1 MVDKSTENMIF
12 DEDGKL
18 GPGLHSIT
26 ANEFIDFFCKNGKRK
41 GYEHAI
47 TNIFDYAMANGATRL
62 IIGGSFITQAEKPN
76 DLDCMMVFSDERH
89 IPTFVDCAQ
98 IDNLEYDILYS
109 SEQMPQS
116 IDTYIKLM
124 STDKHGFDDG
134 GVVEVRLH
142 DKVQPWK
149 VVYDPNPEEMEII
162 SRVYCERNI
171 IERNK
176 RRGLLVV
183 IHGLKTRAEW
193 LSNVIPAANSQGW
206 IVAPFIYDN
215 PAKLL
220 FDNGMRQEVVEK
232 FRDWIYALKQKY
244 EPETIS
250 VICHSFGTYIITKYV
265 EGFAS
270 KSGYL
275 PIQIN
280 SLILTGSIIKPD
292 FDWNVYI
299 PKRIGRVLNIVAG
312 GDDAVKYMPNTD
324 WKKLIGMDTLFG
336 KGAIDGIE
344 KVSEFVE
351 NRELEILTHTNIFK
365 DDIIEQIFLPYL
377 NVNNGIAYR
386 EATQELIRRKE

>member
-1 MVDKSTENMIF
+1 MRF
-12 DEDGKL
+12 DENGKL
-18 GPGLHSIT
+18 ELGLHSMT
-26 ANEFIDFFCKNGKRK
+26 ANEFIDFFCKNGKRG

-62 IIGGSFITQAEKPN
+62 IIGGSFITQADNPH
-76 DLDCMMVFSDERH
+76 DLDCMMVFYDERH

-98 IDNLEYDILYS
+98 MDNLEYDILYS
-109 SEQMPQS
+109 SEQMPKS

-124 STDKHGFDDG
+124 STDIHGFDES

-149 VVYDPNPEEMEII
+149 VVYEPNREEMEII

-183 IHGLKTRAEW
+183 IHGLMTRAEW

-215 PAKLL
+215 PATLL
-220 FDNGMRQEVVEK
+220 FDNSKRQEVVEK

-244 EPETIS
+244 EPNTIS

-270 KSGYL
+270 KDGFL
-275 PIQIN
+275 PIQVN
-280 SLILTGSIIKPD
+280 SLILTGSIIRPD

-299 PKRIGRVLNIVAG
+299 PRRIGRVLNIVAG

-324 WKKLIGMDTLFG
+324 WKKLIGMDKLFG
-336 KGAIDGIE
+336 RSALEGIE

-365 DDIIEQIFLPYL
+365 DDVIEQIFLPYL
-377 NVNNGIAYR
+377 NVNNGIAFR
-386 EATQELIRRKE
+386 ESTQEIVRRNK

>member
-1 MVDKSTENMIF
+1 MRF
-12 DEDGKL
+12 DENGKL
-18 GPGLHSIT
+18 ELGLHSMT
-26 ANEFIDFFCKNGKRK
+26 ANEFIDFFCKNGKRG

-62 IIGGSFITQAEKPN
+62 IIGGSFITQADNPH
-76 DLDCMMVFSDERH
+76 DLDCMMVFYDERH

-98 IDNLEYDILYS
+98 MDNLEYDILYS
-109 SEQMPQS
+109 SEQMPKS

-124 STDKHGFDDG
+124 STDIHGFDES

-149 VVYDPNPEEMEII
+149 VVYEPNPEEMEII

-215 PAKLL
+215 PVKLL

-244 EPETIS
+244 EPKTIS
-250 VICHSFGTYIITKYV
+250 VISHSFGTYIITKYV

-292 FDWNVYI
+292 FDWSVYI

-386 EATQELIRRKE
+386 EATHELIRRKE